1 MSQNELSPRVHTIE
15 RPEHHYSYLIA
26 PNGDWLASAD
36 GKTLHLQGFVD
47 DQSIW
52 DIDDAG
58 FRHVASGLTL
68 EATSIEIGRQSQLRL
83 SGAAIA
89 ADGTAG
95 DAAEFLIDHGPEKL
109 PSQYLE
115 RLRKDGYVS
124 LPCILSADIVDGLQ
138 MVGCVE
144 DYEDR
149 EPGTVHPLVMDVSV
163 TRATT
168 EPVSLW
174 LAQQYMQHRDI
185 RLGHPPSVTALAP
198 DDGKREVTGW
208 HTDYPYLQGVE
219 DRVGASSN
227 LVLGMQRNTCVSDFT
242 VENGATMFKLGSHA
256 LDARPLTEWGLT
268 SNTMML
274 GHREQQGLPYS
285 GEEATVI
292 EAPAGSMILYDAR
305 NWHCAGINLTGKK
318 RGAMIQA
325 FVPSYIIPFMDTS
338 AAFKAFLESD
348 IIDEVTERQSLELEK
363 LMLFEIDGPQGQHAI
378 TTDPDLTPLIRARGT
393 SFYDRS

>member
-1 MSQNELSPRVHTIE
+1 MSQNKHSPRVLQIE
-15 RPEHHYSYLIA
+15 RPEHHFNFLIA

-36 GKTLHLQGFVD
+36 GKTLHVQGFVD
-47 DQSIW
+47 DQAIW
-52 DIDDAG
+52 DIDNDG
-58 FRHVASGLTL
+58 FRHVASGLML
-68 EATSIEIGRQSQLRL
+68 ESTSTEIGRQSQLRL
-83 SGAAIA
+83 SGADIA
-89 ADGTAG
+89 ADGTSG
-95 DAAEFLIDHGPEKL
+95 DAAEFLIGHGPDKL

-115 RLRKDGYVS
+115 HLRKNGYVS

-149 EPGTVHPLVMDVSV
+149 EPGTDHPLVMDASV

-174 LAQQYMQHRDI
+174 LSQQYMQHRDI
-185 RLGHPPSVTALAP
+185 RLGHPPSVRALEP
-198 DDGKREVTGW
+198 DDGEREVSGW

-219 DRVGASSN
+219 DRVGASGS

-242 VENGATMFKLGSHA
+242 VKNGATMFKLGSHVEGVGPHS
-256 LDARPLTEWGLT
+256 DWGLT
-268 SNTMML
+268 SNTMMP
-274 GHREQQGLPYS
+274 GHREQQDLPYS

-292 EAPAGSMILYDAR
+292 EAPAGSMMLYDAR

-378 TTDPDLTPLIRARGT
+378 TTDAELTPRIRARGT
-393 SFYDRS
+393 SFYAR